1 MKIKDLIKYLQKLE
15 KEGYEEFIA
24 LNDGYM
30 NEVQEENIAV
40 NIKENTIVI

>member
-15 KEGYEEFIA
+15 KEGCGEFIV

-30 NEVQEENIAV
+30 NEVREENIEV

>member
-15 KEGYEEFIA
+15 KEGYGEFIV

-30 NEVQEENIAV
+30 NEVKEENIEV
-40 NIKENTIVI
+40 NIKERIIIV

>member
-15 KEGYEEFIA
+15 EEGYGEFIV

-30 NEVQEENIAV
+30 NEVQEENIEV
-40 NIKENTIVI
+40 NIKERIIIV

>member
-15 KEGYEEFIA
+15 KEGYGEFIV

-30 NEVQEENIAV
+30 NEVQEENIEV
-40 NIKENTIVI
+40 NIKERIIIV

>member
-15 KEGYEEFIA
+15 EEGYGEFIV

-30 NEVQEENIAV
+30 NEVQEGNIEV
-40 NIKENTIVI
+40 NIKEKLIIV

>member
-15 KEGYEEFIA
+15 KEGYGEFIV

-30 NEVQEENIAV
+30 NEVQEEDIEV
-40 NIKENTIVI
+40 NIKEKLIIV

>member
-15 KEGYEEFIA
+15 KEGYGEFIA

-30 NEVQEENIAV
+30 NFKKKI
-40 NIKENTIVI
+40 

>member
-15 KEGYEEFIA
+15 KEGYGEFIV

-30 NEVQEENIAV
+30 NEVQEENIEV
-40 NIKENTIVI
+40 NIKEKLIIV